1 MEVFWRRSFGGVL
14 LAEVFWWGSF
24 GGDLLVELFGGDL
37 SVEVSWWRSG
47 AVCTV
52 RLLLRAGRA
61 RGGAG
66 S

>member
-1 MEVFWRRSFGGVL
+1 MEVFWRKSFGGVL
-14 LAEVFWWGSF
+14 LVGISWWSSF
-24 GGDLLVELFGGDL
+24 GGDLL
-37 SVEVSWWRSG
+37 VEVSWWRSG